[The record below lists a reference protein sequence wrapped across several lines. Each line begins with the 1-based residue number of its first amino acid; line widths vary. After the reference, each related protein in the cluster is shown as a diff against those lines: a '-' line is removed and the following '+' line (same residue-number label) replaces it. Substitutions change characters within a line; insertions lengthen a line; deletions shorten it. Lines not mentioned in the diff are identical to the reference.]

1 MITYIFVAHNLAE
14 YTIPQR
20 RIKFK
25 SPTDTLTFRPI
36 VSSIGT
42 CNYNLAIFL
51 IDILD
56 PVIPTEYCTKESFS
70 FCKEVQEVSS
80 SNKFMISYD
89 ICGIFNSIPLKET
102 IDIEVN
108 LIFD

>member
-1 MITYIFVAHNLAE
+1 MITYVYVAHNLAE

-20 RIKFK
+20 RIKLK
-25 SPTDTLTFRPI
+25 STTDTLTFRPI

-51 IDILD
+51 IDMLD
-56 PVIPTEYCTKESFS
+56 PVIPTEYCAKESFS

-80 SNKFMISYD
+80 SNKFMISCD
-89 ICGIFNSIPLKET
+89 ICSLFTSIPLKET